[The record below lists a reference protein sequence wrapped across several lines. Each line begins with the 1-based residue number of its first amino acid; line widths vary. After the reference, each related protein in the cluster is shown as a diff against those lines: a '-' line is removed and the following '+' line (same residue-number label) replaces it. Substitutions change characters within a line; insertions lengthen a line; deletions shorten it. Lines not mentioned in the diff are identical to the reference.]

1 MLASPKSSN
10 SSSSSGSNS
19 SGGSSSAFPYSGL
32 VGAALSPAITA
43 ANEAATKA
51 AYKATYENPNK
62 NYEGYAQDIL
72 NGKITSGTTYDQWA
86 NQKDSYPG
94 GGLNYGGSNGSVVPT
109 YDLYKNVGQNTAN
122 TTNTFDVAAALRQAQ
137 AQTDANLK
145 QQQDLANQQADA
157 NRTSQ
162 LARLRSAYDTQ
173 RADINSQIPELQQT
187 AQQALTQNETDY
199 YNKYKPQMLAAME
212 QSGGYK
218 GGQMVDGMQG
228 LITAL
233 QNNQNN
239 VNTAKLQQ
247 EAKLRQAL
255 ANLNTQQASDETQV
269 NSNIDASTYDKL
281 MGALKDSQQQ
291 KLSLDDMYTN
301 KAYQQA
307 MFGLNQQAQDNSKY
321 AQDQNIALQRMQVTG
336 KAEPYPGLQI
346 NQSVYDM
353 INKNY
358 NGDWQAAINDVS
370 SGKLSQE
377 LLPSLQEGRYQKVS
391 SNPALEQQYGD
402 QYLTPA
408 ARAQSIQ
415 DQVSALK
422 AQYDMKMIPAEYQ
435 SKMDQIALEA
445 KYDPMKAQYELQTL
459 AANLD
464 KIKSDTALNYAQA
477 NAAGTKASGA
487 ASTAGQ
493 LTYKD
498 YYTDLNAMLGQ
509 GTYVDVKGPD
519 GTATGQKTWVP
530 RYSTDDVL
538 ARVKSLPLDLESK
551 AKLLSDLNIPKP

>member
-86 NQKDSYPG
+86 NGNKQGQGYPS
-94 GGLNYGGSNGSVVPT
+94 GGLNYGGANGSVVPT
-109 YDLYKNVGQNTAN
+109 YDLYKNNNQNTG
-122 TTNTFDVAAALRQAQ
+122 TNTFDVAAALKAAQ
-137 AQTDANLK
+137 DRTDADLK
-145 QQQDLANQQADA
+145 QRQDLANQQADA

-162 LARLRSAYDTQ
+162 LARLRAAYDTQ

-281 MGALKDSQQQ
+281 MSALQNSQQQ
-291 KLSLDDMYTN
+291 KITLDQMYN
-301 KAYQQA
+301 DNAYKKATLGMQ
-307 MFGLNQQAQDNSKY
+307 QQAQDQNASY
-321 AQDQNIALQRMQVTG
+321 QMAQLKGFVD
-336 KAEPYPGLQI
+336 PHPGLQI
-346 NQSVYDM
+346 NQSVYDLV
-353 INKNY
+353 NNRY
-358 NGDWQAAINDVS
+358 NGDWMAAINDVN

-377 LLPSLQEGRYQKVS
+377 YLPYFEEGRYQKVM
-391 SNPALEQQYGD
+391 SNPTLQQQYGSFY
-402 QYLTPA
+402 QTQEA
-408 ARAQSIQ
+408 AQAQAQKLSE
-415 DQVSALK
+415 QVQLA
-422 AQYDMKMIPAEYQ
+422 AQYDPRIGNSGFKGEYEWVINNPKA
-435 SKMDQIALEA
+435 SMDEVRN
-445 KYDPMKAQYELQTL
+445 KADLLISEYGENGYNILL
-459 AANLD
+459 AAAKL
-464 KIKSDTALNYAQA
+464 
-477 NAAGTKASGA
+477 AAG
-487 ASTAGQ
+487 
-493 LTYKD
+493 L
-498 YYTDLNAMLGQ
+498 
-509 GTYVDVKGPD
+509 V
-519 GTATGQKTWVP
+519 
-530 RYSTDDVL
+530 
-538 ARVKSLPLDLESK
+538 
-551 AKLLSDLNIPKP
+551 